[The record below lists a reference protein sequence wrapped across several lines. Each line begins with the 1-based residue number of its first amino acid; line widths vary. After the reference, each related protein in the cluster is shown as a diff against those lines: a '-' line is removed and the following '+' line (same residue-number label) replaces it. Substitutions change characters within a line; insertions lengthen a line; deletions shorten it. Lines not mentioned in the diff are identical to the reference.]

1 MKRVI
6 FTLLLAATATARAD
20 DDYDYDVD
28 NARRESLREFT
39 SYVHSTKAIINNA
52 EHQDLSTF
60 SVKKCAD
67 TYAKAKAAGVKPD
80 TEYAFIDL
88 GKVRFSDT
96 PRIVCAPYERA
107 VHVAEAVQMLA
118 KVKDGKQC
126 ASEMDRLL
134 RFGIGDEEIEVR
146 DVELKLADA
155 KTKICEPLANGEPIS
170 KEEKEKARAAAAVPY
185 EEAGITGAKLKI
197 CVANTTK
204 IRLEGGATATP
215 RDIRRA
221 SLLFVL
227 SNPAKD
233 KYELTRIEFKGDE
246 IAKISEKTFA
256 APPVAADYR

>member
-6 FTLLLAATATARAD
+6 FTILLASTATAFAD
-20 DDYDYDVD
+20 DVD
-28 NARRESLREFT
+28 DARSEAQSKLSKLWYETRMLVKNPFKKPPSGHT
-39 SYVHSTKAIINNA
+39 VNDCAGAI
-52 EHQDLSTF
+52 
-60 SVKKCAD
+60 
-67 TYAKAKAAGVKPD
+67 AKAKAAGVPSNA
-80 TEYAFIDL
+80 EFAFIDI
-88 GKVRFSDT
+88 GKLHFSRLQAD
-96 PRIVCAPYERA
+96 VCTQYERA
-107 VHVAEAVQMLA
+107 YAISEALQLLET
-118 KVKDGKQC
+118 VKDGKQC

-134 RFGIGDEEIEVR
+134 KFGIGDEEFEVR

-155 KTKICEPLANGEPIS
+155 KAKICEPLAKGEPVS

-197 CVANTTK
+197 CIANTTK
-204 IRLEGGATATP
+204 IRLEGGATVTP

-227 SNPAKD
+227 NNPAKD

-246 IAKISEKTFA
+246 IAKISEKTFS